1 MTSSWVSSSSPWEH
15 HQSERGSGAGG
26 LSRQLP
32 VRWACCCTV
41 CLSPQPRR
49 AGQGRGLAVRGLQM
63 QEYGPPGWPG
73 GSRRQNKAR
82 SEADIP
88 TRRSLPAPWLSSQI
102 PAEHRTVSPCQL
114 PPLKD
119 EDKIKRQGSCPEIF
133 FLPSFPRA
141 GENPASLCCGGF
153 QQFHL
158 GFYSKRAKTPW
169 FPYEALLKHLEKFP
183 ACNFSLCLYCHR
195 K

>member
-1 MTSSWVSSSSPWEH
+1 MGELIILLGASPK
-15 HQSERGSGAGG
+15 
-26 LSRQLP
+26 
-32 VRWACCCTV
+32 
-41 CLSPQPRR
+41 R
-49 AGQGRGLAVRGLQM
+49 AGIRSRWPLQAAPCSLGVLLHRVPVTTAPAVRGLQM

-73 GSRRQNKAR
+73 GSRCQNKAR